1 MSDFLKRVEKEVT
14 EYAAGIRH
22 GLVADRG
29 TLQEVQDYCMQHS
42 GAEQTIALVIF
53 HMTLNTVANNLQDI
67 CTPTKEENTP

>member
-1 MSDFLKRVEKEVT
+1 MSYLQRVSDEVGA
-14 EYAAGIRH
+14 YAADIRH

-42 GAEQTIALVIF
+42 AEQRLIALTIF

-67 CTPTKEENTP
+67 ATPTKEENTL